1 LIRSCFAK
9 LAKPIGKNGG
19 FRWLACLLK
28 SQSSTERRSAMNT
41 NLNTNPS
48 CNNPR
53 PICEAEALV
62 RIHEQARFNA
72 HHLRNETIHAL
83 RGQVAQRFTH
93 LLAGIFAR

>member
-1 LIRSCFAK
+1 MNPK
-9 LAKPIGKNGG
+9 LY
-19 FRWLACLLK
+19 
-28 SQSSTERRSAMNT
+28 S
-41 NLNTNPS
+41 NPS
-48 CNNPR
+48 CNNSR

-62 RIHEQARFNA
+62 RLHEQARLNA